1 MISLVVLLLPLKK
14 RWNENASAVR
24 RAVPPFLPQVEVDVH
39 MNSHHPVKVIA
50 VTGGKGGVGKTNVS
64 VNLSLALGEMG
75 RKAVLMDADL
85 GLANV
90 DIMLG
95 LRPKRNISDVLAGE
109 CRLTDV
115 MLDVNDN
122 VRIVPASSGTQAMTS
137 LSAHEHAELIYAF
150 NDVADEM
157 DVLIIDTAAGISDS
171 VVSFVRAAQEVLV
184 VVCDEPTSITDA
196 YALIK
201 LLNRDYRMT
210 RFRVL
215 ANMVYT
221 DTEGRSM
228 FNKLLTVTDRFL
240 DVTLQYV
247 GSIPYDESVRKS
259 VQRQVPVL
267 KAFPKSKAALAYKQL
282 ATRVDS
288 WPVQSMPRGHLEFF
302 VEQLV
307 QGV

>member
-1 MISLVVLLLPLKK
+1 M
-14 RWNENASAVR
+14 R

>member
-1 MISLVVLLLPLKK
+1 MT
-14 RWNENASAVR
+14 N
-24 RAVPPFLPQVEVDVH
+24 Q
-39 MNSHHPVKVIA
+39 HPVKVIA

-64 VNLSLALGEMG
+64 VNLAMALGDLG
-75 RKAVLMDADL
+75 RRTVLMDADL

-95 LRPKRNISDVLAGE
+95 LRPKLNISDVLDGK
-109 CRLTDV
+109 CRLTDI
-115 MLDVNDN
+115 MLNVNDH
-122 VRIVPASSGTQAMTS
+122 VRIVPASSGTQEMTS

-150 NDVADEM
+150 NDVEEEL

-171 VVSFVRAAQEVLV
+171 VVSFIRAAQEVLV

-201 LLNRDYRMT
+201 LLNRDYRMS

-215 ANMVYT
+215 ANMVHSES
-221 DTEGRSM
+221 EGRNM

-247 GSIPYDESVRKS
+247 GSIP
-259 VQRQVPVL
+259 
-267 KAFPKSKAALAYKQL
+267 
-282 ATRVDS
+282 
-288 WPVQSMPRGHLEFF
+288 
-302 VEQLV
+302 
-307 QGV
+307 